1 MANELTPPP
10 WTTPLIQTIESFWKS
25 QGHGQQIRTTVSF
38 NDEQQ
43 IWRLFVSPKLHEIVG
58 GAKDGETYW
67 TPFVFE
73 AGDFCDLPEV
83 EIENFAVASR
93 CGNSA
98 LREPRMMLVGKY
110 RGNRI
115 FIEILL
121 EPSTAEE
128 IPF

>member
-1 MANELTPPP
+1 MANESAAPP
-10 WTTPLIQTIESFWKS
+10 WTSLLIQTIESFWKH
-25 QGHGQQIRTTVSF
+25 QGAGQQIRTTVSF

-43 IWRLFVSPKLHEIVG
+43 IWRVFVSPKLHEIVG

-83 EIENFAVASR
+83 EIENFAIASR

-98 LREPRMMLVGKY
+98 LREPRLMLVGNY
-110 RGNRI
+110 RGHRV
-115 FIEILL
+115 FVEILL
-121 EPSTAEE
+121 EPSSDEV

>member
-1 MANELTPPP
+1 MLSETL
-10 WTTPLIQTIESFWKS
+10 ESFWCN
-25 QGHGQQIRTTVSF
+25 QGVGQQTKIRFSLDT
-38 NDEQQ
+38 ERQL
-43 IWRLFVSPKLHEIVG
+43 WRFVVSPLLHEIVG

-83 EIENFAVASR
+83 EIENFAIASR

-98 LREPRMMLVGKY
+98 LREPRMMIVGKY
-110 RGNRI
+110 RGNRV
-115 FIEILL
+115 FVEILL
-121 EPSTAEE
+121 EPSSDEE